1 MSNLAIA
8 NISWKYYLVFIC
20 LNAVDFIVIAFFFP
34 ETKGAS
40 RPVHRAISVDVGT
53 LTLIDP
59 PQPAGK
65 TLEQMAEIFGDDV
78 DAHDVLASAAA
89 HEKLEHDNLEKA

>member
-8 NISWKYYLVFIC
+8 NISWRYYLVFIC

-40 RPVHRAISVDVGT
+40 RPILVGVGT